1 VKALTVLNTR
11 ASEQAAELTSL
22 LREAHFEVVEAPA
35 IAIESAWDASELEAV
50 RRRLLNGDYAWVVL
64 PSQNAA
70 QALLAELRASG
81 ARIVCGKAT
90 EFACRLNAS
99 VALERFSAA
108 AALSALRSHLE
119 KGQRVLMPRAA
130 EGRDELL
137 EGFAA
142 LGLAVDAPVA
152 YRTVSVADAAARLE
166 SGGVDVVALCSPSA
180 VASIAAALPSA
191 VLVVCLGQ
199 TTADAARRAGMRV
212 DGIARQTS
220 MPALV
225 QAIEDL
231 SGARV

>member
-1 VKALTVLNTR
+1 VKAFTVLNTR
-11 ASEQAAELTSL
+11 AREQAGELSTL
-22 LREAHFEVVEAPA
+22 LREAHFEVIEAPA
-35 IAIESAWDASELEAV
+35 IAIEPAWDPRELDAI
-50 RRRLLNGDYAWVVL
+50 RRHLLNREYTWIVL

-70 QALLAELRASG
+70 HGLITELRATV

-90 EFACRLNAS
+90 ESACRVRAS

-108 AALSALRSHLE
+108 AALDALRPHLQP
-119 KGQRVLMPRAA
+119 GQRVLMPRAA

-137 EGFAA
+137 DGFAA

-152 YRTVSVADAAARLE
+152 YRAVSVGDAAARLRA
-166 SGGVDVVALCSPSA
+166 GGVDVVVLSSPSA
-180 VASIAAALPSA
+180 VASVVAALPPQ

-199 TTADAARRAGMRV
+199 TTADAARRAGARV
-212 DGIARQTS
+212 DGVAAHTS

-225 QAIEDL
+225 QAIEAL